1 MTGPLLQISGLGK
14 DFVVHD
20 GARKSAVRAVA
31 DVDLSVMAGGT
42 LGLVGESGCGKTTLG
57 RMIVRLLDPTT
68 GTVRFGGADV
78 TRARGGELSAFR
90 RKVQMV
96 FQDPY
101 SSLDPRM
108 SVESIV
114 AEPLDVQ
121 RIGDRAS
128 RRRRVGE
135 LLELVGLSPDAGQR
149 LPGTFSGGQRQRI
162 SIARALALDPDLLVL
177 DEPVSALDVSIQ
189 AQVLNVLKALQARLG
204 LAYIFISHDL
214 GVVRH
219 VCDTVAVMYLGRIIE
234 TGEVEQIF
242 SSPAHPYTRALLSAV
257 PRIEPDRPP
266 RIVLSGDVPNPSN
279 PPSGCPFRTR
289 CWQAQ
294 PRCAEVRPELVV
306 REGVDHPAAC
316 HFPLTETAAASA
328 ISKPQ
333 ARS

>member
-1 MTGPLLQISGLGK
+1 VRFAGRDVT
-14 DFVVHD
+14 
-20 GARKSAVRAVA
+20 GAR
-31 DVDLSVMAGGT
+31 
-42 LGLVGESGCGKTTLG
+42 G
-57 RMIVRLLDPTT
+57 RD
-68 GTVRFGGADV
+68 
-78 TRARGGELSAFR
+78 LSAFR
-90 RKVQMV
+90 RDVQMV

-121 RIGDRAS
+121 RIGDRTS
-128 RRRRVGE
+128 RRRKVAE
-135 LLELVGLSPDAGQR
+135 LLELVGLSPEAGQR

-162 SIARALALDPDLLVL
+162 SIARALALDPQLLVL

-219 VCDTVAVMYLGRIIE
+219 VCDRVAVMYLGRIIE
-234 TGEVEQIF
+234 TGDVEQIF
-242 SSPAHPYTRALLSAV
+242 SAPAHPYTRALLSAV

-266 RIVLSGDVPNPSN
+266 RIVLTGDVPNPAN

-294 PRCAEVRPELVV
+294 PVCAEQRPELEL
-306 REGVDHPAAC
+306 REGIDHLAAC
-316 HFPLTETAAASA
+316 HFPIAGEAPSAAVLT
-328 ISKPQ
+328 PQ
-333 ARS
+333 AAP